1 MLTGWNFFV
10 IPPSNNMHDPL
21 LKKVNKMKKAIL
33 PVLVLVLALS
43 LCACASSVQDN
54 LPDNQISASP
64 TPVPTVFVENVPM
77 PTPALPLDEV
87 PLETLMADFA
97 TKIQAGSAGSSLKA
111 VGQAVRFMDWAIGT
125 YMSEEEIFAAVDF
138 YLSQLDEAAYAEYMM
153 QLELLDYTYQLL
165 LTPGQEELLATAGC
179 AESNYPWSDKPLRA
193 AECFMNAAGLRATYQ
208 LPLEYTE
215 AQPAI
220 NELYSD
226 YLSDCYHA
234 LNERW
239 EFDYMMEQGLN
250 ATIFQDFLSREAYS
264 PISALD
270 ELGYCLYDVNGDD
283 IDELIIGKIS
293 LPNEV
298 FNILSCTS
306 GTLTTVFEGWE
317 RNLAFI
323 CSDGTV
329 VTRGSGGAAV
339 TYYTY
344 YKFDGSALTPFGS
357 VIHDGNAS
365 PNAPWFVSQD
375 GDMDIT
381 NDIPA
386 TQEQAQ
392 GIIAQYE
399 ALYIPFALTPLSSLA
414 NQ

>member
-1 MLTGWNFFV
+1 
-10 IPPSNNMHDPL
+10 
-21 LKKVNKMKKAIL
+21 MKKAIL
-33 PVLVLVLALS
+33 PVLILVLALS

-64 TPVPTVFVENVPM
+64 TPVPTVFVENVPV

-138 YLSQLDEAAYAEYMM
+138 FLSQLDEAALAEYMM

-179 AESNYPWSDKPLRA
+179 SESNYPWSDKPLRA

-208 LPLEYTE
+208 LPLEYVESVDVYADLLRNYYLAFNEGWDEQFCTE
-215 AQPAI
+215 K
-220 NELYSD
+220 
-226 YLSDCYHA
+226 
-234 LNERW
+234 
-239 EFDYMMEQGLN
+239 GLN
-250 ATIFQDFLSREAYS
+250 YMFIMEFFPHEPLSN
-264 PISALD
+264 
-270 ELGYCLYDVNGDD
+270 LGYIKHD
-283 IDELIIGKIS
+283 INADGLEELIIADMNTPITVYQIYSQQGGQ
-293 LPNEV
+293 PVN
-298 FNILSCTS
+298 
-306 GTLTTVFEGWE
+306 VFEGWA
-317 RNLAFI
+317 RNVAYV
-323 CSDGTV
+323 CSDGSI

-344 YKFDGSALTPFGS
+344 YKLDGAALVPFGS
-357 VIHDGNAS
+357 VIHEGNAS

-392 GIIAQYE
+392 GIISQYE
-399 ALYIPFALTPLSSLA
+399 AMYIPFALTPLSALA
-414 NQ
+414 

>member
-1 MLTGWNFFV
+1 LLTGWNFFV

-153 QLELLDYTYQLL
+153 QLELLDYSYQLL

-215 AQPAI
+215 SVDVYADLLRNYYLAF
-220 NELYSD
+220 NEGWD
-226 YLSDCYHA
+226 
-234 LNERW
+234 
-239 EFDYMMEQGLN
+239 EQFCTEKGLN
-250 ATIFQDFLSREAYS
+250 YTFIMEFS
-264 PISALD
+264 PYEPLNN
-270 ELGYCLYDVNGDD
+270 LGYAKHDINGDD
-283 IDELIIGKIS
+283 LEELIIADMNTPITAYQIYTQQGGQ
-293 LPNEV
+293 PVN
-298 FNILSCTS
+298 
-306 GTLTTVFEGWE
+306 VFEGWA
-317 RNLAFI
+317 RNVAYV
-323 CSDGTV
+323 CSDGSIV
-329 VTRGSGGAAV
+329 SRGSGGAAI

-344 YKFDGSALTPFGS
+344 YKLDSATLVPFGS
-357 VIHDGNAS
+357 VIHEGNAS

-386 TQEQAQ
+386 SAEQAQ

-399 ALYIPFALTPLSSLA
+399 AMYIPFALTPLSALA
-414 NQ
+414 